1 VRHAQPGYEHA
12 RPWFGALW
20 LANIRYALR
29 GRIDGRRGMPTVSGT
44 GAQRTPSLHRLADE
58 VAIDVQRVHAEGLAR
73 TSDERVELAELTVT
87 GGRRTRAEQRL
98 STVVARLEEIESA
111 DPLTGRRFGEEHL
124 PEELV
129 SSRRRREHARRVK
142 QARKRVEDER
152 TALSELLSRQGFLEA
167 SIDDELSHAEARAQL
182 AGGVHRSKATSYLNG
197 ALRKHPDRPLLSA
210 LTPQLM
216 PWPPSS
222 SGTIEREDRP

>member
-1 VRHAQPGYEHA
+1 MS
-12 RPWFGALW
+12 
-20 LANIRYALR
+20 
-29 GRIDGRRGMPTVSGT
+29 DT
-44 GAQRTPSLHRLADE
+44 GAQRTPSLRRLADE
-58 VAIDVQRVHAEGLAR
+58 VVVEIQRVHAEGLAR
-73 TSDERVELAELTVT
+73 TSPDRVELAQLTAT

-98 STVVARLEEIESA
+98 TTMIARLEEIEST

-129 SSRRRREHARRVK
+129 STRRQREHARRLK

-152 TALSELLSRQGFLEA
+152 TALSELVSRQGLLEA
-167 SIDDELSHAEARAQL
+167 SIDEALSHAEARARTV
-182 AGGVHRSKATSYLNG
+182 GGVHRSQATSYLNG

-216 PWPPSS
+216 PWPTSS
-222 SGTIEREDRP
+222 HATIEREDRS